1 MIILN
6 IFLLIILFLL
16 FILSISFF
24 IYFIYNIKNKKQ
36 KTLTKQEQKNLII
49 FFIFSLLISVVI
61 SLLSYSIYLI
71 ILSVIIAILS
81 YIATFYY
88 SEKSNIFIYI
98 FIALIFTLFYLFF
111 INSLILF
118 LQIFPVITILGF
130 IRTNIDYK
138 KHMQK
143 QKIEKDQNNKFIKIE
158 LNRDLFQIIL
168 GLFFILIFIFIKNP
182 ALLITLIVLFGY
194 LLINLISNDFK
205 INNSI
210 MAKFKQM
217 ERINIIY
224 GSGAIYLLCSLLLIL
239 GFINNNKFIIL
250 GLITIFFADA
260 MATIIGISCNRLNK
274 IKLFYNKNKTLIGS
288 ISFFAVLSL
297 FSFILNFNL
306 FLGLIMSL
314 ILTFIESLKFEDN
327 ITLPI
332 SIIILSFII

>member
-1 MIILN
+1 
-6 IFLLIILFLL
+6 
-16 FILSISFF
+16 
-24 IYFIYNIKNKKQ
+24 
-36 KTLTKQEQKNLII
+36 
-49 FFIFSLLISVVI
+49 
-61 SLLSYSIYLI
+61 
-71 ILSVIIAILS
+71 
-81 YIATFYY
+81 
-88 SEKSNIFIYI
+88 
-98 FIALIFTLFYLFF
+98 
-111 INSLILF
+111 
-118 LQIFPVITILGF
+118 
-130 IRTNIDYK
+130 
-138 KHMQK
+138 MQK